1 MKTTKLRDFS
11 PDELKNKLTDLKSE
25 LFNLRFQ
32 QSTGQLRNP
41 LRIQIVRKDIARMM
55 TVLREMELK
64 KEGQT

>member
-1 MKTTKLRDFS
+1 VKTTKLRDFS

-64 KEGQT
+64 KEGQA

>member
-1 MKTTKLRDFS
+1 MKTTKLRDLS
-11 PDELKNKLTDLKSE
+11 PDELKNKLIDLKSE

-64 KEGQT
+64 KEGQA

>member
-64 KEGQT
+64 KEGQA

>member
-25 LFNLRFQ
+25 LFNPRFQ

-64 KEGQT
+64 KEGQA